1 MQSPPA
7 TPEELAALELRI
19 DQWLVAESADNSAV
33 EAVERGE
40 PGERRWFVRVRGE
53 DKDVWT
59 AWFTLGQ
66 RTLRFETYVM
76 PAPDENHAEF
86 YAYLLRRNQDFTG
99 LSLRIGEEDA
109 VFLAG
114 SLPVAAISEAELDRV
129 LGSMWAYVERIFKP
143 ALRIG
148 FGSRFSD

>member
-1 MQSPPA
+1 MELRPA
-7 TPEELAALELRI
+7 TPEELAVLESRI
-19 DQWLVAESADNSAV
+19 DRWLATEAAENPAV

-40 PGERRWFVRVRGE
+40 WGERRWFVRVRGE

-76 PAPDENHAEF
+76 PAPDENQAEF
-86 YAYLLRRNQDFTG
+86 YAYLLRRNSDFTG
-99 LSLRIGEEDA
+99 LSLQIGEEDA

-114 SLPVAAISEAELDRV
+114 SLPVSAITETELDRV